1 MQFRKK
7 RLYSTVLSFMLFP
20 YIHALAADNTPTS
33 HIHRGTV
40 VTISAEK
47 LVVQGLSEK
56 KKDHIYEVAPAAMVL
71 CEGKPC
77 KLSDLKVGE
86 LVTITTEK
94 PQDGRALATKIE
106 AKKVGNGTESP

>member
-1 MQFRKK
+1 MEHRRIPF
-7 RLYSTVLSFMLFP
+7 YCAMLFVST
-20 YIHALAADNTPTS
+20 AAVAADNTLTT

-47 LVVQGLSEK
+47 IVAQGLSEK
-56 KKDHIYEVAPAAMVL
+56 KKEHIYEVAPAAVIL

-77 KLSDLKVGE
+77 KLSDLRVGE

-94 PQDGRALATKIE
+94 SQDGRARATKIE